1 MIRGRLRDTTLRL
14 ASRCYSG
21 ALGIAR
27 RGGKAKPTV
36 IYVGDADWV
45 LSTIGKAIQQHLE
58 GDYIFGPRFAWRGI
72 RNSLIHWAS
81 PPPYFGAKLYLRV
94 HPSNTQVVNWT
105 HGQRSNPNTSFSER
119 LDNVIEAAGHAAM
132 VVCHCR
138 TGMNTLLQEG
148 VDPDKLVLIP
158 HGIDTNL
165 FRPPTDEERL
175 FIRRELDMPDSAYCI
190 GSFQKDGEGQGE
202 GLSPKW
208 VKGPDVFL
216 DVIDRLRRDIE
227 LCVLLT
233 GPGRGYVK
241 AGLERMGVSYRHVY
255 LKDYRDV
262 ARHFWA
268 LDAYVIAS
276 RDEGGPMALLE
287 SMASG
292 VPLVSTRVG
301 MCIDLIEEGRN
312 AFLSD
317 VEDADGLAGN
327 AAKLRE
333 DAELRHATIAN
344 ALVTAR
350 SHTWARIAHRYD
362 EEVYRPL
369 TIGNSP

>member
-1 MIRGRLRDTTLRL
+1 MIRGRLRETALGL
-14 ASRCYSG
+14 ASHCYSG
-21 ALGIAR
+21 TLGVAR
-27 RGGKAKPTV
+27 KTGRVKPPV

-45 LSTIGKAIQQHLE
+45 LSTIGHAIRQHLE
-58 GDYIFGPRFAWRGI
+58 GEYIFGPRFAWRGI

-81 PPPYFGAKLYLRV
+81 PPPYFGARLYLRV

-105 HGQRSNPNTSFSER
+105 HGQRSNPNPSFSTR
-119 LDNVIEAAGHAAM
+119 LDNVVEAVEHAAR

-158 HGIDTNL
+158 HGIDTDL
-165 FRPPTDEERL
+165 FRPPTDSERL
-175 FIRRELDMPDSAYCI
+175 SIRRELDVPDSAFCI

-202 GLSPKW
+202 GLMPKW

-216 DVIDRLRRDIE
+216 DVIDRLRRDTE

-233 GPGRGYVK
+233 GPARGYVK
-241 AGLERMGVSYRHVY
+241 IGLEGMGVPYRHIN
-255 LKDYRDV
+255 LRHYRDV

-301 MCIDLIEEGRN
+301 MCIDLIQNGRN
-312 AFLSD
+312 AYLAD
-317 VEDADGLAGN
+317 VEDAENLADRVAEIRDDGARRQSLVDGGLSTA
-327 AAKLRE
+327 R
-333 DAELRHATIAN
+333 RHTWATIA
-344 ALVTAR
+344 R
-350 SHTWARIAHRYD
+350 RYD

-369 TIGNSP
+369 TAGL